1 MESSFFIM
9 ADALKQM
16 EPNLRLDATDILRV
30 FDVNRERIYSI
41 AAKVYARGRRGTY
54 DLNVDDVLIFYL
66 APSLTIPGRN
76 MGRPAK

>member
-1 MESSFFIM
+1 M

-16 EPNLRLDATDILRV
+16 EPSLRLDATDILRA

-54 DLNVDDVLIFYL
+54 DLNVGDV
-66 APSLTIPGRN
+66 
-76 MGRPAK
+76 